1 MRKNLFGIAILAS
14 LLFIGC
20 TDEKEEMIAFAQKD
34 LSAKVSYPKQLKIL
48 GVSQPDSAFGDTYY
62 SKSEVEGI
70 MKIMKLVTTSILKR
84 TNNMTNFDP
93 NDYYVMSLASRQM
106 ATTEE
111 IRKMVLQSDK
121 KGEFS
126 GWKVKIDYECKDKN
140 GQTYR
145 TERWFFFDK
154 TCKNITRTF
163 ELPLP

>member
-1 MRKNLFGIAILAS
+1 
-14 LLFIGC
+14 
-20 TDEKEEMIAFAQKD
+20 MIAFAQKD

-126 GWKVKIDYECKDKN
+126 GWKSKN
-140 GQTYR
+140 
-145 TERWFFFDK
+145 
-154 TCKNITRTF
+154 
-163 ELPLP
+163 